1 MEVLEKLEQRIPEL
15 LAEVDRLK
23 AENARTRSEAEAT
36 AARITELKEENRR
49 LRASLAQEESTR
61 AEALKRLDVLL
72 RKIEEHENIE

>member
-15 LAEVDRLK
+15 LAGVDRLK
-23 AENARTRSEAEAT
+23 AEIARIRSETGAT
-36 AARITELKEENRR
+36 AARITELAEENRR

>member
-1 MEVLEKLEQRIPEL
+1 MEVLEKLEQRIPGL
-15 LAEVDRLK
+15 LAGLDRLK
-23 AENARTRSEAEAT
+23 AENVRIRSESGAT
-36 AARITELKEENRR
+36 AARITELAEENRQ